1 MFCPCIKP
9 SSAEFRNTFNEY
21 KNAFCSQNI
30 FTINEYVEN
39 IRLLHNDVKKAG
51 LIELLNE
58 IEAFQEKVS
67 ERVKDLMRF
76 HGNVR

>member
-9 SSAEFRNTFNEY
+9 SHIEFRNIFNAY
-21 KNAFCSQNI
+21 KNAFRSQTI

>member
-51 LIELLNE
+51 LFQLLHE
-58 IEAFQEKVS
+58 IEEFQKIVS
-67 ERVKDLMRF
+67 EKVKDLMRF